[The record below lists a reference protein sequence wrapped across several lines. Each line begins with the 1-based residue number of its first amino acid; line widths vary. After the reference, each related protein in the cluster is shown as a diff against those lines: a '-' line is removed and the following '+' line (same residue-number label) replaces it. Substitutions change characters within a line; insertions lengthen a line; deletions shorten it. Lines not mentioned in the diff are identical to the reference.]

1 MVSKEEREA
10 KATLWLQRLQRLQG
24 AEAAERVARSCTSL
38 PARRKCS
45 TKRKRTSN

>member
-10 KATLWLQRLQRLQG
+10 KATLWLQRLQG

-38 PARRKCS
+38 DLELVPFGALGVRPLR
-45 TKRKRTSN
+45 